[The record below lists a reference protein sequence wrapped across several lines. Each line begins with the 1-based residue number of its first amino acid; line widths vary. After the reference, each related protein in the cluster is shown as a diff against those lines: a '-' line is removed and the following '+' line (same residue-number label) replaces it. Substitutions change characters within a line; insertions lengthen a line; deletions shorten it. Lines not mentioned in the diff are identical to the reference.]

1 MKSIYGPVS
10 SWRLGASLGIDP
22 ICNEN
27 KICSFNCVYCQ
38 LGKKGDKIYE
48 RKEFIP
54 LSKLKEDIGLIKGAK
69 ADIITFAGTGEPT
82 LAKNLGDMVD
92 YIRKISKL
100 PIAIL
105 TNSTLLSNYKVRN
118 ILYGLDNVVAKLDV
132 PNEELFEKINQP
144 HKKINFKN
152 YIEGIKKFR
161 GGYSGK
167 FSLQMMFL
175 DLNKEYAKEMVELA
189 KSIQPDEVQI
199 NTPLRPK
206 TKWTLNEE
214 DIRKIKEF
222 FSDFDNV
229 ISVYEV
235 KRKKV
240 KPIDMEELRKR
251 KRTKI

>member
-10 SWRLGASLGIDP
+10 SWRLGASLGIDT
-22 ICNEN
+22 
-27 KICSFNCVYCQ
+27 ICSKYKRCSFDCVYCQ
-38 LGKKGDKIYE
+38 LGKEGDKIYE

-54 LSKLKEDIGLIKGAK
+54 LSKLKKDSKLMEGVK
-69 ADIITFAGTGEPT
+69 ADIITFSGTGEPT

-92 YIRKISKL
+92 YIREISKL

-105 TNSTLLSNYKVRN
+105 TNSTLLSDYKVRN
-118 ILYGLDNVVAKLDV
+118 ILYGLDNVVVKLDA

-144 HKKINFKN
+144 HKKISFKN
-152 YIEGIKKFR
+152 YIEGIKRFR

-175 DLNKEYAKEMVELA
+175 GLNKEYAKEMAELA
-189 KSIQPDEVQI
+189 ESIQPDEVQI

-222 FSDFDNV
+222 FGGFDNV

-240 KPIDMEELRKR
+240 KPIDMEEVRKR